1 MANYK
6 SGSRLCTSAGSNL
19 AVQRSASIHAA
30 ASSNT
35 SSFPSMQMPPT
46 VRIETSEPYAN
57 IDGLPLLVPFLVK
70 DLLSTRDGSIPKN
83 ADAQTLLSIVLE
95 RMATRMRGMLAP
107 MGDLSKQPITMVE
120 FIWGDQSL
128 VWSRVQPNARV
139 LRVGS
144 LELDLLGRTARRG
157 DRPIVLRPR
166 EFELLEYMMRR
177 RDKLLT
183 REALLKEVW
192 HYKFVP
198 ETNLVDVHMG
208 QLRRKVD
215 GSDEAPM
222 IRTVRGLGFILSA
235 VSSGMV
241 CPETDSE
248 SNSMP

>member
-1 MANYK
+1 
-6 SGSRLCTSAGSNL
+6 
-19 AVQRSASIHAA
+19 
-30 ASSNT
+30 
-35 SSFPSMQMPPT
+35 
-46 VRIETSEPYAN
+46 
-57 IDGLPLLVPFLVK
+57 
-70 DLLSTRDGSIPKN
+70 LLSTRDDSIPKN
-83 ADAQTLLSIVLE
+83 ADAQTLLSTVLE
-95 RMATRMRGMLAP
+95 MMAARMRGLLAP
-107 MGDLSKQPITMVE
+107 MGDLSKQPITVVE

-144 LELDLLGRTARRG
+144 LELDLMGRTAKRG
-157 DRPIVLRPR
+157 NRPIVLRPR

-215 GSDEAPM
+215 GSDQAPM
-222 IRTVRGLGFILSA
+222 IRTVRGLGFVLSA
-235 VSSGMV
+235 ASSGMV
-241 CPETDSE
+241 CPEADSE
-248 SNSMP
+248 SN

>member
-107 MGDLSKQPITMVE
+107 MGDLGHSCDAYGRCQRRCLETALRQ
-120 FIWGDQSL
+120 IWPAERDGC
-128 VWSRVQPNARV
+128 R
-139 LRVGS
+139 
-144 LELDLLGRTARRG
+144 RTR
-157 DRPIVLRPR
+157 
-166 EFELLEYMMRR
+166 
-177 RDKLLT
+177 T
-183 REALLKEVW
+183 RT
-192 HYKFVP
+192 P
-198 ETNLVDVHMG
+198 
-208 QLRRKVD
+208 Q
-215 GSDEAPM
+215 
-222 IRTVRGLGFILSA
+222 
-235 VSSGMV
+235 
-241 CPETDSE
+241 
-248 SNSMP
+248 

>member
-6 SGSRLCTSAGSNL
+6 SGSRLSTSADSNL
-19 AVQRSASIHAA
+19 AEQRSASIHAA

-35 SSFPSMQMPPT
+35 SSFPSMQMPAT
-46 VRIETSEPYAN
+46 VRIETSEPFAD
-57 IDGLPLLVPFLVK
+57 IDGLPLLVPILVK
-70 DLLSTRDGSIPKN
+70 DLLSTRDDSIPKN

-95 RMATRMRGMLAP
+95 RMAARMRGALAP
-107 MGDLSKQPITMVE
+107 MGDLSKQPITMIE
-120 FIWGDQSL
+120 FMWGDQSL
-128 VWSRVQPNARV
+128 VWSRVQPKRV

-144 LELDLLGRTARRG
+144 LELDLMGRIAKRG
-157 DRPIVLRPR
+157 NRPIVLRPR

-198 ETNLVDVHMG
+198 KTNLVDVHMG

-215 GSDEAPM
+215 GSAEAPM
-222 IRTVRGLGFILSA
+222 IRTVRGLGFVLSA

-241 CPETDSE
+241 CPEADSE
-248 SNSMP
+248 STLIP